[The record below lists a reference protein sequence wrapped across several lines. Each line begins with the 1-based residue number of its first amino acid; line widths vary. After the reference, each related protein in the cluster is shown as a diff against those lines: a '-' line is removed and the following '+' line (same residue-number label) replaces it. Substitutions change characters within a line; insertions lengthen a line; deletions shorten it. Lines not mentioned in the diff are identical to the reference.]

1 MLGECFRLKK
11 GCRTEVDSGCMC
23 TLAFLL
29 YLYLFAWARRVLYYS
44 VYCIIS
50 LPSHD
55 ATTGRMMEDKHPG
68 CEYEVR
74 HSHNLNRPPT
84 WAPVEISQ
92 LAADHHAD
100 LVS

>member
-1 MLGECFRLKK
+1 
-11 GCRTEVDSGCMC
+11 
-23 TLAFLL
+23 
-29 YLYLFAWARRVLYYS
+29 
-44 VYCIIS
+44 
-50 LPSHD
+50 
-55 ATTGRMMEDKHPG
+55 MEDKHPG

-74 HSHNLNRPPT
+74 HSHNVNLNRPPT